1 MIQVMVMKESAM
13 PLSSPSP
20 VPRRSLAK
28 SQEQPVN
35 LAQAL
40 ALALVPEAPVSSV
53 DPIENGDNQGSEGI
67 SHASF

>member
-1 MIQVMVMKESAM
+1 MVMKASAT
-13 PLSSPSP
+13 PLSSPVP
-20 VPRRSLAK
+20 VPQRSLAK

-40 ALALVPEAPVSSV
+40 ALELAPEAPVSGV

-67 SHASF
+67 SHGSF